1 MVFVYHCGGREDE
14 KNEAG
19 TVTSLDHDMCGHNF
33 IVVTLALLAVTSA
46 SSFSF
51 PRPRP
56 PPHHHPSSSSRQQS
70 TASGIDAGATDAT
83 AASRDDEERKN
94 NCRVLLMD
102 HLNINHEKGKH
113 DALKAFYFDFL
124 GCSVDPRKYANYLE
138 GKNTLW
144 ANAGLHQ
151 FHLPEGNPHAQ
162 VFNGMITLIHEDL
175 DGLMEK
181 YNEYL
186 DGDER
191 YKPLKETEFLVGIVG
206 DDDDDDM
213 MLVTDPWGTEFCIL
227 PSDDPAEDRAAHI
240 GSQPVVDVNG
250 PSRALAME
258 DITVYVS
265 HDVNLD
271 GIGRFYEHI
280 LGAWTIDELSSEAS
294 ICIAMGERQTL
305 TFQYHPDGPET
316 EIFHHDF
323 GHDQIM
329 KEIEADTDATSYQAN
344 FGPHISLYVT
354 NIAEAYSRA
363 EKLGVLYV
371 NTRFKRLAYTQDD
384 AIDQCM
390 FRLFN
395 IIDPLDDKREIILR
409 LEHEVRSV
417 TTREG
422 KKYNFRY

>member
-1 MVFVYHCGGREDE
+1 M
-14 KNEAG
+14 
-19 TVTSLDHDMCGHNF
+19 
-33 IVVTLALLAVTSA
+33 
-46 SSFSF
+46 
-51 PRPRP
+51 
-56 PPHHHPSSSSRQQS
+56 
-70 TASGIDAGATDAT
+70 GATDLT
-83 AASRDDEERKN
+83 AASIDDEERN

-102 HLNINHEKGKH
+102 HLNINHEKGRH

-124 GCSVDPRKYANYLE
+124 GCSVDPRKYDNYLE

-191 YKPLKETEFLVGIVG
+191 LKPLKDTEFLVGIVG
-206 DDDDDDM
+206 DDDDDDI

-240 GSQPVVDVNG
+240 GSQPVVTLDV

-280 LGAWTIDELSSEAS
+280 LGARTIDELSSEAS

-305 TFQYHPDGPET
+305 TFQHHPDGPET

-329 KEIEADTDATSYQAN
+329 KEIEADTDATSYPAN

-390 FRLFN
+390 FRLIN
-395 IIDPLDDKREIILR
+395 IIDPLDNKREIILR

-422 KKYNFRY
+422 EKYKSCPLL

>member
-1 MVFVYHCGGREDE
+1 MI
-14 KNEAG
+14 
-19 TVTSLDHDMCGHNF
+19 GHNF
-33 IVVTLALLAVTSA
+33 IIVVTLALLAVTTA

-51 PRPRP
+51 SR
-56 PPHHHPSSSSRQQS
+56 HLISSSSRQQS
-70 TASGIDAGATDAT
+70 TVSGIDAGATDLT
-83 AASRDDEERKN
+83 DDEERKN
-94 NCRVLLMD
+94 NDCRVLLMD
-102 HLNINHEKGKH
+102 HLNINHEKGRH

-124 GCSVDPRKYANYLE
+124 GCSVDPRKYDNYLE

-191 YKPLKETEFLVGIVG
+191 FKPLKETEFLVGIVS

-240 GSQPVVDVNG
+240 GSQPVVKTLDV

-280 LGAWTIDELSSEAS
+280 LGARVIDELSSEAS

-305 TFQYHPDGPET
+305 TFQHHPGGPET

-323 GHDQIM
+323 GHDRTI
-329 KEIEADTDATSYQAN
+329 KEIEADTDATAYPN

-363 EKLGVLYV
+363 EKMGVLYV

-390 FRLFN
+390 FRLIN
-395 IIDPLDDKREIILR
+395 IIDPLDNKREVILR

-422 KKYNFRY
+422 KKYKSCPLI